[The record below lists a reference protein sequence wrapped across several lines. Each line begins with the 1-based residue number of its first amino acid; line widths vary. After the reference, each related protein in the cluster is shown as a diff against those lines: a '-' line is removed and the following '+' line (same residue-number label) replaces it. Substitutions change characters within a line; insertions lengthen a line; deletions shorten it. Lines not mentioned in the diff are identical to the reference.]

1 MKTKFILSHLF
12 VLSLIT
18 SCSTQLKNRD
28 VTQYYS
34 GMGLEKYFLS
44 EIPTWANF
52 SSVGNCFRSKS
63 IQYLDIGALMKSF
76 NLSFIDALQIQ
87 ATFNE
92 DYLGVKK
99 DPNAKMTFKDLE
111 IIYFKAS
118 QKVTGK
124 INFFDAPDFKT
135 IHLIWIDEILADKTL
150 EKEKKLKSF
159 LQSDVHNNG
168 FPILVSACLTKSE
181 IAEKFP
187 GQSFKILSAELFSS
201 YDNTGSAIPGL
212 KLDLGTLFKA
222 NQNIIFYTQ
231 KSPRFNDDIRGNYKP
246 LAY

>member
-1 MKTKFILSHLF
+1 MKTKIILSLLFILILT
-12 VLSLIT
+12 T
-18 SCSTQLKNRD
+18 SCSTQLKSRD

-44 EIPTWANF
+44 EIPAWANF

-76 NLSFIDALQIQ
+76 NLSFVDALQIQ

-92 DYLGVKK
+92 DYLEVKK
-99 DPNAKMTFKDLE
+99 DSNLKITFKDLE
-111 IIYFKAS
+111 IIYFKAN

-135 IHLIWIDEILADKTL
+135 IHLIWLDEVLADKTL
-150 EKEKKLKSF
+150 EKEKKLKNF

-181 IAEKFP
+181 ITEKFP
-187 GQSFKILSAELFSS
+187 GLSAKILSAELFSS
-201 YDNTGSAIPGL
+201 FDNLGSVIPGL
-212 KLDLGTLFKA
+212 RLDLGSLFKA
-222 NQNIIFYTQ
+222 NQSIIFYTQ